1 MLSTHDPINLIKAI
15 TGAGTSGRARPRV
28 VNATVLFDSD
38 GRILTY
44 TVESSTLHMARGGD
58 IANIVQHLVAA
69 ELEVKGKK

>member
-1 MLSTHDPINLIKAI
+1 MKAVI
-15 TGAGTSGRARPRV
+15 SAGTSGRARPRV
-28 VNATVLFDSD
+28 VNATILFDES

-44 TVESSTLHMARGGD
+44 TVESNTLHMARGGD